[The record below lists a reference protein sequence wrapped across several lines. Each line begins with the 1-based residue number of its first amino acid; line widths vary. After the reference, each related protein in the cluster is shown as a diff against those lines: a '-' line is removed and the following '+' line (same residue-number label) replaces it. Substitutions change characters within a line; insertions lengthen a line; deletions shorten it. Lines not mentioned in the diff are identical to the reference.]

1 MRLPTPEDPAD
12 APVWENY
19 VVAQTAQ
26 ASLGNIPLHALAL
39 GVTVSGTSVV
49 LRFQLSAITAADEED
64 MSAIA
69 SELQDLV
76 GDHVRVDTVREIREE
91 RLISP
96 DDAVRYVFL
105 ARQAD

>member
-1 MRLPTPEDPAD
+1 MRLPTPDDPAD
-12 APVWENY
+12 ALVWENY

-26 ASLGNIPLHALAL
+26 ASLGIIPLHALAV

-49 LRFQLSAITAADEED
+49 LRFQLSAVTPADEED
-64 MSAIA
+64 MSDIA

-76 GDHVRVDTVREIREE
+76 GDHVRVDTVRELREE